1 MPWPIDP
8 PVKPMLSR
16 AASAIPRGAEW
27 LYEPKWDGFRAIVFR
42 DGDAIK
48 IDSRNARPLDRY
60 FPELAA
66 PLQAALPDPC
76 VADGE
81 IIMPGESALDFEAL
95 QMRLHPAASR
105 VAMLAVKMPAT
116 FVAFDLLHD
125 GTADLRARPLS
136 LRRDRLKG
144 TVTPNRSVILTPH
157 TADADEAADWFVRF
171 EGAGLD
177 GVIAK
182 RRDQP
187 YVEGERVM
195 VKIKHERTADVVVGG
210 YRIGKD
216 GTSLGSLLLGLY
228 DEHGTLH
235 HVGFTSAFNAK
246 EKREILS
253 MLQPLRGEGA
263 GGFGV
268 GRTPGTPSRWSGG
281 KDMEWVS
288 LQPKLVCEVAF
299 DKLEGDR
306 FRHGTRILRWRPD
319 KEPRECGYDQLEPPR
334 PFTLDE
340 IRAIT

>member
-1 MPWPIDP
+1 MTWPIEP
-8 PVKPMLSR
+8 PIKPMLSK
-16 AASAIPRGAEW
+16 AESAIPRGEGW
-27 LYEPKWDGFRAIVFR
+27 RYEPKWDGFRAIVFR
-42 DGDAIK
+42 DGERVR

-60 FPELAA
+60 FPELLA
-66 PLQAALPDPC
+66 PLRAGLPDPC

-81 IIMPGESALDFEAL
+81 IVLQGESALDFGAL

-105 VAMLAVKMPAT
+105 VNMLAEATPAT

-125 GTADLRARPLS
+125 GAADLRGEPLRTRRARLAE
-136 LRRDRLKG
+136 
-144 TVTPNRSVILTPH
+144 TVTVNDSVLLTPH
-157 TADADEAADWFVRF
+157 TDDPDEAADWFTRF

-182 RRDQP
+182 RIELP

-216 GTSLGSLLLGLY
+216 GSSLGSLLLGLY
-228 DEHGTLH
+228 DAHGTLH
-235 HVGFTSAFNAK
+235 HVGFTSSFNAK
-246 EKREILS
+246 QKREILAL
-253 MLQPLRGEGA
+253 LQPLRGEG
-263 GGFGV
+263 GFGD
-268 GRTPGTPSRWSGG
+268 GRTPGEPSRWSGG

-306 FRHGTRILRWRPD
+306 FRHGARFLRWRPD
-319 KEPRECGYDQLEPPR
+319 KDPGECAYDQLQPPH